1 MPQPSTSS
9 EIKARY
15 GLTPGVTGRVARAA
29 GRARLRA
36 VATAITLAFV
46 ALFTLPAAASRA
58 AAAPAPAASC
68 CSVTVNGPAVTMTA
82 SKKGATVKKTFR
94 GSVGQQVSEVLTSP
108 VTSDQGCET
117 LTLLNPS
124 GAPVDDNS
132 ACGNGN
138 AVGVGPDTLTVPGV
152 YTVELQLDP
161 KATGHG
167 KLWVSATVSLGSAGE
182 NKAAEPMNVTR
193 VGQGVER
200 SFTGQA
206 GQLATEV
213 VTGVTTSDQGCET
226 LTLLSPNGNTVDSN
240 SACGNGN
247 PVGVGPD
254 KLTVKGK
261 YTVLLQID
269 TIATGTSKLWVSIPV
284 SRGTVTVNG
293 PAGSVNVTR
302 VGQGVERTFHGS
314 AGQRVTSV
322 VNGIATSDQGCETL
336 TILGPSGNT
345 VDDNS
350 ACGDG
355 NPVTAGPDRL
365 GKTGT
370 YTALYQ
376 VDNTA
381 TGTGKLKITT

>member
-9 EIKARY
+9 GIKARHRS
-15 GLTPGVTGRVARAA
+15 TPGVIGRVAQAA
-29 GRARLRA
+29 GRARWRA
-36 VATAITLAFV
+36 VATATTLAFA
-46 ALFTLPAAASRA
+46 ALLTLPAAASKA
-58 AAAPAPAASC
+58 AAVPAPAASC
-68 CSVTVNGPAVTMTA
+68 CSVTVNGPAVTMTVG
-82 SKKGATVKKTFR
+82 KKGTTTKKTFR
-94 GSVGQQVSEVLTSP
+94 GAVGQQVSEVLTGP

-138 AVGVGPDTLTVPGV
+138 PVGVGPDTLTVPGV

-167 KLWVSATVSLGSAGE
+167 KLWVSATVSLGSVGE
-182 NKAAEPMNVTR
+182 NQAAEAMNVTR

-200 SFTGQA
+200 TFTGKA

-226 LTLLSPNGNTVDSN
+226 LTLLSPDGNTVDSN

-254 KLTVKGK
+254 KLTAKGK

-269 TIATGTSKLWVSIPV
+269 TTATGTSKLWVSIPV

-293 PAGSVNVTR
+293 PAQPVNVTR

-314 AGQRVTSV
+314 AGQRITSS

-336 TILGPSGNT
+336 TILGPGGNT
-345 VDDNS
+345 VDSNS

-355 NPVTAGPDRL
+355 NPVTVGPDRL

-376 VDNTA
+376 VDNDA